1 MVKMASG
8 LSDDFMSGRVDKK
21 TYFSSHRGD
30 HNNTANENEL
40 VNFSSAKF
48 TIAGR
53 ANSNFHQKGGAR
65 NKGLFGNND
74 MVYRHLQRANQS
86 VLIEKDEHLKYKEQ
100 NYNM

>member
-8 LSDDFMSGRVDKK
+8 LSEDFMSGRVDKK

-40 VNFSSAKF
+40 VNFSSARF

-53 ANSNFHQKGGAR
+53 ANSNFHATKSGGTETAAELR
-65 NKGLFGNND
+65 ID
-74 MVYRHLQRANQS
+74 S
-86 VLIEKDEHLKYKEQ
+86 
-100 NYNM
+100 

>member
-1 MVKMASG
+1 
-8 LSDDFMSGRVDKK
+8 MSGQPDRK

-40 VNFSSAKF
+40 VNFSSAMF

-53 ANSNFHQKGGAR
+53 ANSNYHQKGFAR

-74 MVYRHLQRANQS
+74 MIYKHLQRAN
-86 VLIEKDEHLKYKEQ
+86 
-100 NYNM
+100 